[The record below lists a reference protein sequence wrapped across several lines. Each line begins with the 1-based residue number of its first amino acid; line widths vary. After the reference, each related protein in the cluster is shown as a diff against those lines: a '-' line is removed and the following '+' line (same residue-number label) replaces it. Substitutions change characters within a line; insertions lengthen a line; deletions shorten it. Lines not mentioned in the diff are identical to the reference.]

1 MSRSI
6 RTPVLLLGAVLV
18 AACSND
24 TQTDREVVTS
34 MADGTVATS
43 MSGDSADERGVALV
57 RVVNAVSD
65 MQRVVVRGDNMMELP
80 AVGYQQVSPY
90 TSIDQNWTR
99 FEVSGAPGGAYAP
112 IETNREMLTDGRRY
126 TMFILREDD
135 GAGLKTRVLRD
146 EISSDS
152 SKAHVRIVHAAR
164 GTDEIRVLARGG
176 DTLFDDIQYGTD
188 AGYEDI
194 EPWSGTLEFRSED
207 GNRQL
212 LSLPNIDFQAG
223 TSYTIVV
230 TRKGAGALSAFWF
243 ADTPALQ

>member
-1 MSRSI
+1 MSRCI

-24 TQTDREVVTS
+24 AQTDREVVTS

-43 MSGDSADERGVALV
+43 ISGDSADERGVALV
-57 RVVNAVSD
+57 RVVNAVPD
-65 MQRVVVRGDNMMELP
+65 MQSIVVRGDNLLELP
-80 AVGYQQVSPY
+80 AVEYQKVSPY
-90 TSIDQNWTR
+90 TNIDQNWTR
-99 FEVSGAPGGAYAP
+99 FEVSGASGGAYAP

-126 TMFILREDD
+126 TMFVLREDD
-135 GAGLKTRVLRD
+135 GAGLNTRVLRD

-152 SKAHVRIVHAAR
+152 SKAHVRILHAAR
-164 GTDEIRVLARGG
+164 GTDEINIIARGG
-176 DTLFDDIQYGTD
+176 ETLFDDINYGEE

-194 EPWSGTLEFRSED
+194 EPWTGTLEFRSEE

-212 LSLPNIDFQAG
+212 LSLPNINFQAG

-230 TRKGAGALSAFWF
+230 TRKGAGTLAAFWF
-243 ADTPALQ
+243 ADTPALR